1 MQRLMIFNTVT
12 LAFITS
18 FFFPIQSF
26 ACSCISLSSEESMAR
41 SDLVFEGYVLESKTT
56 ASAIEVEY
64 TFNNLNILK
73 GSERTRVTVVSSVFE
88 SACGTSF
95 EKNVKY
101 KIYAEEHDDRLFT
114 GMCSSSR
121 ALPFTWDELKDEAA
135 ARSEYLLTN
144 NPLVAIETRK
154 LQEAGCRLHSHGAS
168 INTCYEGD
176 DLETFIC
183 VGFFSSVFIARD
195 NSSDQNSINF
205 QWNRKTDEIEF
216 TSIDAVIYPDECVN
230 GMDGRLRWE
239 RARTL
244 NAD

>member
-1 MQRLMIFNTVT
+1 MKRLMIFNIVAIA
-12 LAFITS
+12 LITS
-18 FFFPIQSF
+18 FLFPIQSF
-26 ACSCISLSSEESMAR
+26 ACSCVSSSPEDKMAR
-41 SDLVFEGYVLESKTT
+41 SDLVFEGYLLESKVT
-56 ASAIEVEY
+56 SPGNVEY
-64 TFNNLNILK
+64 TFGDLYMFK
-73 GSERTRVTVVSSVFE
+73 GSERTQVTVVSSAIK

-101 KIYAEEHDDRLFT
+101 KIYAAERNGRLIT
-114 GMCSSSR
+114 GLCSSGR
-121 ALPFTWDELKDEAA
+121 ALPFAWNELEDEAA
-135 ARSEYLLTN
+135 VRSEYLLTN
-144 NPLVAIETRK
+144 NPLVAIESRK
-154 LQEAGCRLHSHGAS
+154 LLDAGCRLHSHGAS

-183 VGFFSSVFIARD
+183 VGFFSSVFIAQD

-205 QWNRKTDEIEF
+205 RWNQKTDEVEF
-216 TSIDAVIYPDECVN
+216 TSIDALIYPDECVN